1 VQGSTAVILLNF
13 CAKFPP
19 HRQAENR
26 YKKPLDIL
34 ASGLGDIEKTKM
46 ITSNNKSTYE
56 NKRT

>member
-1 VQGSTAVILLNF
+1 MNICGENRHL
-13 CAKFPP
+13 
-19 HRQAENR
+19 RQARKR